1 MLCRGLDRSGRE
13 PSRRGNDFS
22 LDRLKGTVHCRKMKS
37 KLMIFVMVLGAVVTL
52 IQLQAAEES
61 KKKDTAVNHV
71 NAKQAQKLIEEKK
84 VVVLDVRTPE
94 EFKEGHLAGA
104 TNINFRGPDFE
115 KRIGQLDKSKSYLVH
130 CAAGGR
136 STQSL
141 PILKKQEIKSVY
153 HLDGGFNS
161 WKKEGLTVDK

>member
-22 LDRLKGTVHCRKMKS
+22 LDRLKGTVHCRKMES
-37 KLMIFVMVLGAVVTL
+37 RLMIFVMGMAAALV
-52 IQLQAAEES
+52 QLQAAEES

-71 NAKQAQKLIEEKK
+71 NAKQAQKLVEEKK

-94 EFKEGHLAGA
+94 EFKEGHIAGA

-115 KRIGQLDKSKSYLVH
+115 KRIG
-130 CAAGGR
+130 
-136 STQSL
+136 
-141 PILKKQEIKSVY
+141 
-153 HLDGGFNS
+153 
-161 WKKEGLTVDK
+161 